1 MPLVTTLPKKG
12 ESAKVYDVPDAELS
26 KYEALEAKQT
36 SYDEGKDRLA
46 EGEEIAG
53 GVELDK
59 ADVQAYSNI
68 CICWIHLGHRWYY
81 RYQYCWQSCP

>member
-12 ESAKVYDVPDAELS
+12 ESAKAYDIPESDLA
-26 KYEALEAKQT
+26 KYQAVEAKQT
-36 SYDEGKDRLA
+36 SYDEGKDRVG

-53 GVELDK
+53 GIELDK
-59 ADVQAYSNI
+59 ADVQAYSHI

>member
-12 ESAKVYDVPDAELS
+12 ESAKAYDIPDSELA
-26 KYEALEAKQT
+26 KYEAVEAKQT
-36 SYDEGKDRLA
+36 SYDEGKDRVG

-53 GVELDK
+53 GMEIG
-59 ADVQAYSNI
+59 DVQAYSNI
-68 CICWIHLGHRWYY
+68 CICWIHIGHRWYY

>member
-12 ESAKVYDVPDAELS
+12 GSAKAYDIPESELA
-26 KYEALEAKQT
+26 KYEAVEAKQT
-36 SYDEGKDRLA
+36 SYDEGKGRVG

-53 GVELDK
+53 GIEIDQ

-68 CICWIHLGHRWYY
+68 CICWIHIGHRWYY